1 MGYILLMQTVA
12 ETPTFSR
19 QADKLFSQDERRE
32 LIDFLAQNPLAG
44 EEIRGTG
51 GVRKLRFG
59 AAGKGKRGGARVIYY
74 YLDEGMPIY
83 ALLAYA
89 KAARDDMTPDE
100 RRAVRALA
108 AMLKAAWKERK
119 MSEFG
124 SDLIQSLSEAVAHAK
139 GNGHAILHGPMTPR
153 SVREQVKLTQAQM
166 ASLMGMSLSGYRK
179 WEQGTRR
186 VSGPTAVLL
195 RVIEKEWSREPGVS
209 EAVEQD
215 RPNLFDYATK
225 ELSQD
230 AMVCWLLKWSE
241 HRYQSQH
248 RALHNCGVRFVRELL
263 QMHGA
268 SLGNEIE
275 KMEIYRQEQ
284 HIDVLARVNNEHVL
298 LIEDKTDT
306 KDRGNQLEKCYQAV
320 VRGKTRLGK
329 VDDSLLHPIY
339 LQTGNQPSRRRP
351 PD

>member
-119 MSEFG
+119 
-124 SDLIQSLSEAVAHAK
+124 
-139 GNGHAILHGPMTPR
+139 
-153 SVREQVKLTQAQM
+153 
-166 ASLMGMSLSGYRK
+166 
-179 WEQGTRR
+179 
-186 VSGPTAVLL
+186 
-195 RVIEKEWSREPGVS
+195 
-209 EAVEQD
+209 
-215 RPNLFDYATK
+215 
-225 ELSQD
+225 
-230 AMVCWLLKWSE
+230 
-241 HRYQSQH
+241 
-248 RALHNCGVRFVRELL
+248 
-263 QMHGA
+263 
-268 SLGNEIE
+268 
-275 KMEIYRQEQ
+275 
-284 HIDVLARVNNEHVL
+284 
-298 LIEDKTDT
+298 
-306 KDRGNQLEKCYQAV
+306 
-320 VRGKTRLGK
+320 
-329 VDDSLLHPIY
+329 
-339 LQTGNQPSRRRP
+339 
-351 PD
+351 

>member
-1 MGYILLMQTVA
+1 
-12 ETPTFSR
+12 
-19 QADKLFSQDERRE
+19 
-32 LIDFLAQNPLAG
+32 
-44 EEIRGTG
+44 
-51 GVRKLRFG
+51 
-59 AAGKGKRGGARVIYY
+59 
-74 YLDEGMPIY
+74 
-83 ALLAYA
+83 
-89 KAARDDMTPDE
+89 
-100 RRAVRALA
+100 
-108 AMLKAAWKERK
+108 

-339 LQTGNQPSRRRP
+339 LQTGNQPLADDHRIEKIKGYKVFNRKDFLNVLDSYEGSDSTLTDFKRHLQRLESQTNSYTEWKGEKGINGMPGKAFINGSRANFRINIPWDGIMFPFQAIFSVSGGPRLKAGAICIFKSKRNLGRRQNFASR
-351 PD
+351 